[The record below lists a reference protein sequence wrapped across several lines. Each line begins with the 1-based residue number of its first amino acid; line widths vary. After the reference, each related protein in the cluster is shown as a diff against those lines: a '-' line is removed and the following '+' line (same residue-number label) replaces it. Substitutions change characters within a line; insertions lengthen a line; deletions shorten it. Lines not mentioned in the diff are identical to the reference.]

1 LALYGHG
8 CAIIGGHST
17 TGNGNCAMTSRA
29 LCLRIAMA
37 AVALR
42 FDAAGGRKVGSP
54 GPGAV
59 PAVRLRVVVAVLE
72 LLLELGAL
80 GDE

>member
-1 LALYGHG
+1 
-8 CAIIGGHST
+8 
-17 TGNGNCAMTSRA
+17 
-29 LCLRIAMA
+29 MA

-72 LLLELGAL
+72 LLLELAGAL
-80 GDE
+80 GAE